1 MNQPRIARLVS
12 ETGDTVTVS
21 GGEGAVRSF
30 PVGVWM
36 LTDGQRVVIVG
47 EGGPLSTATVDG
59 SAWSLRSMRDGPALS
74 SSRGRLSRAALL
86 TRERIRPG
94 MSRFAMTAP
103 TASLRMRICPTPDSP
118 WDRSTPRDCP

>member
-1 MNQPRIARLVS
+1 MNQPKIARLVS

-59 SAWSLRSMRDGPALS
+59 SALVAAVHARWPGTVVLERMPVTGSAADPRAYSARYVEVRDDGSHGEPAYADLS
-74 SSRGRLSRAALL
+74 DAGFALGS
-86 TRERIRPG
+86 ID
-94 MSRFAMTAP
+94 
-103 TASLRMRICPTPDSP
+103 AS
-118 WDRSTPRDCP
+118 